1 MAIPTAMDEYF
12 VHQIPEC
19 LPSVAVHHH
28 HWREGYFF
36 KLPHPSGP
44 GGAVFF
50 PMGPHPAQDRMDSLQ
65 MGRVGGE
72 QVLGVKGR
80 PYDGD
85 PHTTEVPGARVEV
98 VTPMREV
105 RLWAEPADDAIG
117 LDLTWRARTQPYAL
131 RRGTMRAS
139 HELVWDQSHILQSGN
154 YTGTYTFDGAVREV
168 AGWIG
173 ERDHSWGSATTAA
186 ARCGSGGRSSS
197 TTGSSASGTGSSRTA
212 RSCTATAAGPA
223 PTCRSRFPSS
233 TSATTPSGSG
243 PTGTR

>member
-1 MAIPTAMDEYF
+1 MATTTAMDEYF

-28 HWREGYFF
+28 HWRESYFYE
-36 KLPHPSGP
+36 LHDPAGE
-44 GGAVFF
+44 GDAVFF
-50 PMGPHPAQDRMDSLQ
+50 TMAHYPAQARMDSLQ

-105 RLWAEPADDAIG
+105 RLWAEPVDGAIG

-131 RRGTMRAS
+131 RRGTMRAG

-154 YTGTYTFDGAVREV
+154 YTG
-168 AGWIG
+168 
-173 ERDHSWGSATTAA
+173 
-186 ARCGSGGRSSS
+186 RCASECRTSGRSPTSWTLFFSWADSS
-197 TTGSSASGTGSSRTA
+197 RCSARQAAEARGSSRRSYRCVTRSWIKSRPEWWTKRIGSLAYA
-212 RSCTATAAGPA
+212 RAVGGPRTPRYRAPAGD
-223 PTCRSRFPSS
+223 SRP
-233 TSATTPSGSG
+233 P
-243 PTGTR
+243 